1 MLTPKEIA
9 YEATKALDS
18 KKGLDIQVL
27 RVDRVTSL
35 ADYFIICTGTSNT
48 HVRTLCDC
56 AEYTLEQL
64 GETMLGRE
72 GHRGNSWEL
81 LDFGAVVI
89 HVFTPEAREFYG
101 LERLWADGEKIELKD
116 IVTEPTV

>member
-48 HVRTLCDC
+48 HVKTLCDSVE
-56 AEYTLEQL
+56 AVVTDELQEPL
-64 GETMLGRE
+64 LHRE
-72 GHRGNSWEL
+72 GHRGGTWVL
-81 LDFGAVVI
+81 LDFGCLVV
-89 HVFTPEAREFYG
+89 HVFTNETREFYG
-101 LERLWADGEKIELKD
+101 LERLWNDAKQIPLNFVEE
-116 IVTEPTV
+116 EA

>member
-1 MLTPKEIA
+1 MLTPREIA

-48 HVRTLCDC
+48 HVRTLC
-56 AEYTLEQL
+56 
-64 GETMLGRE
+64 
-72 GHRGNSWEL
+72 
-81 LDFGAVVI
+81 AV
-89 HVFTPEAREFYG
+89 
-101 LERLWADGEKIELKD
+101 
-116 IVTEPTV
+116 